1 MPTLLEI
8 VDHIYFINLTH
19 RQDRAADFYK
29 TMESIGIARE
39 SITRIPAFYEP
50 DIGAL
55 GCTKSHI
62 FALEKF
68 LTSTYESVLIFE
80 DDFEITSRK
89 ELDDFCRQFL
99 KTPPPQW
106 DVLLFSGVLKEG
118 CPTDLSYLIK
128 VKELQTS
135 SSYMIK
141 KRYAPILLENMK
153 EGREALETYYLGTG
167 RAIPDYCLD
176 MYWKSL
182 QNKDNWF
189 LTNPILG
196 YQRPSYSDIQ
206 KKEVD
211 YTHEEMNLNPMNK
224 EPS

>member
-1 MPTLLEI
+1 MPSLLQI
-8 VDHIYFINLTH
+8 VDHIYFINLNH
-19 RQDRAADFYK
+19 RTDRANDFYK
-29 TMESIGIARE
+29 TMESIDVGRE
-39 SITRIPAFYEP
+39 SITRIPAIYEH

-62 FALEKF
+62 LALETF
-68 LTSTYESVLIFE
+68 LESDYERVLIFE
-80 DDFEITSRK
+80 DDFEISSRK
-89 ELDDFCRQFL
+89 ELDDFCREFMETSSL
-99 KTPPPQW
+99 SW
-106 DVLLFSGVLKEG
+106 DLILFSGVLKEG
-118 CPTDLSYLIK
+118 CPTDLSYLTKIQ
-128 VKELQTS
+128 ELQTS
-135 SSYMIK
+135 SSYMIQ
-141 KRYAPILLENMK
+141 KRYAPRLLENMK

-182 QNKDNWF
+182 QRKDNWF

-196 YQRPSYSDIQ
+196 YQRPSFSDIQ

-211 YTHEEMNLNPMNK
+211 YTYEEMNLNPMNK

>member
-8 VDHIYFINLTH
+8 VDHIYFINLNH

-29 TMESIGIARE
+29 TMESIGIGKE
-39 SITRIPAFYEP
+39 SITRIPAAYEP

-62 FALEKF
+62 HALEKF
-68 LTSTYESVLIFE
+68 LDSNYKTVVIFE
-80 DDFEITSRK
+80 DDFEISSK
-89 ELDDFCRQFL
+89 DDFFVFCQKF
-99 KTPPPQW
+99 KDSPPLEW
-106 DVLLFSGVLKEG
+106 DIILFSGVLKEG
-118 CPTDLSYLIK
+118 YRSDSSYLTK

-135 SSYMIK
+135 SSYMVQ
-141 KRYAPILLENMK
+141 KRYAPFLLENMK
-153 EGREALETYYLGTG
+153 EGKEALEIYYLGTG

-182 QNKDNWF
+182 QKKDNWF

-196 YQRPSYSDIQ
+196 FQRPSFSDIQ
-206 KKEVD
+206 GKEVD
-211 YTHEEMNLNPMNK
+211 YTNVEMNLNPLNDT
-224 EPS
+224 SS